1 MNSSVQ
7 HLKTITLGPLSPS
20 NLAHLEI
27 QRLCGDEE
35 TMRIVVLGGALTE
48 DQVAENS
55 RRKQLRKQKIIDIIK
70 KHGVEAEYIA
80 PRVANIRRL
89 KAELKEEQSW
99 LAALKS

>member
-1 MNSSVQ
+1 MNNGVQ
-7 HLKTITLGPLSPS
+7 HLRTIRLDPLTPS
-20 NLAHLEI
+20 NLAYLEI
-27 QRLCGDEE
+27 QRLSGDEE
-35 TMRIVVLGGALTE
+35 TMCIVVLGGTLTE

-55 RRKQLRKQKIIDIIK
+55 RREQLRKQKVIDIIK